1 MSRKRRK
8 NRVADGA
15 GVASGAALGADA
27 DGGVAVLDAPPEVAA
42 EADLPESAPGVGS
55 DVAVEVAADAEIEV
69 GVAEARL
76 MLSRAARLLDDVV
89 CATRRA
95 LSAVD
100 PAELDKLAA
109 DVPGDTPQPD
119 DQRKRARGRKHPLL
133 VMLALGTSAARHL
146 KQALRVLHPELF
158 GVKPRP
164 EETAVRAAQVQ
175 RAADVIR
182 EKMASLGIGI

>member
-1 MSRKRRK
+1 MSKKRRK

-15 GVASGAALGADA
+15 GDAAGAGFGAEA
-27 DGGVAVLDAPPEVAA
+27 GGGVAVLDAPTPPTVEPGSPEAA
-42 EADLPESAPGVGS
+42 PDADPET
-55 DVAVEVAADAEIEV
+55 EV
-69 GVAEARL
+69 GVAEARC

-109 DVPGDTPQPD
+109 DEQGDILQPGDP
-119 DQRKRARGRKHPLL
+119 RKRARGRKHPLL

-146 KQALRVLHPELF
+146 KQALKVLHPELF

-164 EETAVRAAQVQ
+164 EETAVRAEQVE

-182 EKMASLGIGI
+182 EKMAALGIAV